1 MLKRFLEPFAAIGNV
16 ERIEMTELVIANA
29 GRTPVGAFS
38 GGFSGLAAHNL
49 GEVAIKG
56 VLERAGV
63 PPDDVSPEAGQ
74 EKCL

>member
-1 MLKRFLEPFAAIGNV
+1 
-16 ERIEMTELVIANA
+16 MTEVMIASSA
-29 GRTPVGAFS
+29 RTPVGTLS
-38 GGFSGLAAHNL
+38 GGLSGLAAHDL